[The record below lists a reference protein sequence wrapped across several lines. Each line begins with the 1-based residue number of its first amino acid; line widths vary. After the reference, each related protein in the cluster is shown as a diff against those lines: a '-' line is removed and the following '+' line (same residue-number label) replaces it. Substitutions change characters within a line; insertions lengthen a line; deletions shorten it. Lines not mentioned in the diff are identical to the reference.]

1 MSPPCP
7 DDTPIPKSGRS
18 DGKDGGPPRR
28 QRRRAVAVFAA
39 LALAVVSCG
48 GGAEPEAGSDPP
60 TTPPADPALEPS
72 PATSGPVAAP
82 EPDDASPDPAQPDQ
96 PEDPEEPADAEEP
109 EEPAPEPPL
118 PPNPPPVNP
127 FLADSAVPMP
137 HGDPGQTDWSP
148 VAGPAGPADGE
159 AEVELTYRHL
169 GPGHFGIAISPPY
182 PDGRRVIWSNGGDR
196 ISKLDHDTLEVL
208 AELPLTDEALMTPAE
223 AEAEIAVLDGLTGT
237 DLADAGL
244 GMAVR
249 YLVGLAGIYY
259 VLDAD
264 NTLFVGGA
272 DSIIAYADAD
282 RSDPESPVEVAG
294 EWRKPEGIGGDFVG
308 ANVTFDGRI
317 AMVTN
322 QGWVVLVE
330 RDFSAHYAVQLN
342 GAEGAAAHNR
352 AMLDA
357 GFRPGAADWV
367 RNSLAV
373 DPDGGVYAVSAGHVH
388 KVVWDGEAL
397 SADEADGA
405 WTEPYLASL
414 DAGSGATPAL
424 MGFGAEDRFVV
435 ITDGEPVMNVVLFWR
450 DEIPDGWEQLPGT
463 PSRRIAGQLPALIGD
478 PDRASIQTEQ
488 SVVTAGYGALVVN
501 NDPASV
507 PEGWPAVGNR
517 VLVSYAGA
525 DPAFSPKG
533 VQKFEWDPANR
544 TFGEVWANTEVGS
557 ANAVPIVSADL
568 RHVYTV
574 GARRGQWTLEA
585 IDFRSGESAFHWVT
599 GSNRYN
605 TLFSGMNLDQQGR
618 IVHTTVFGIVRYEP
632 AGN

>member
-7 DDTPIPKSGRS
+7 DDTPVPKSCRS
-18 DGKDGGPPRR
+18 NGKDGRPPRS
-28 QRRRAVAVFAA
+28 QHRRAGAVFAV
-39 LALAVVSCG
+39 LALAIVSCS
-48 GGAEPEAGSDPP
+48 GGAEPEAGPEPP
-60 TTPPADPALEPS
+60 TTPPADPASEPS
-72 PATSGPVAAP
+72 PATTGPAAAP
-82 EPDDASPDPAQPDQ
+82 EPDDASPEPAQP
-96 PEDPEEPADAEEP
+96 EETSPPAEPEEP
-109 EEPAPEPPL
+109 EEPAPEFPP

-137 HGDPGQTDWSP
+137 HGDAGQTDWSS
-148 VAGPAGPADGE
+148 VAGPAGPADSGNS
-159 AEVELTYRHL
+159 VELTYRHL
-169 GPGHFGIAISPPY
+169 GPGHFGIAISSPY

-208 AELPLTDEALMTPAE
+208 AELPLTDGPLMTAAE
-223 AEAEIAVLDGLTGT
+223 AEAEIAVLDELTGA
-237 DLADAGL
+237 DLVDAGL

-249 YLVGLAGIYY
+249 YLIGLAGIYY

-272 DSIIAYADAD
+272 DSIVAYADAD
-282 RSDPESPVEVAG
+282 RADPESPVEVAG

-308 ANVTFDGRI
+308 ANVTFDGRL

-322 QGWVVLVE
+322 QGWLVLVE
-330 RDFSAHYAVQLN
+330 RDFSAHYAVRLN
-342 GAEGAAAHNR
+342 GAEGAADHNR

-373 DPDGGVYAVSAGHVH
+373 DSDGGIYAVSAGHIH

-397 SADEADGA
+397 STDEADGA
-405 WTEPYLASL
+405 WTEPYLSRL
-414 DAGSGATPAL
+414 DAGSGATPSL

-450 DEIPDGWEQLPGT
+450 DEIPDGWEQLPGA

-501 NDPASV
+501 NDPASA
-507 PEGWPAVGNR
+507 PEGWSAVGNR

-533 VQKFEWDPANR
+533 VQKFEWDPESR
-544 TFGEVWANTEVGS
+544 TFGEAWANTEVGS

-585 IDFRSGESAFHWVT
+585 IDFQSGESAFHWVT

-618 IVHTTVFGIVRYEP
+618 IVHTTVFGIVRYDP
-632 AGN
+632 TGS